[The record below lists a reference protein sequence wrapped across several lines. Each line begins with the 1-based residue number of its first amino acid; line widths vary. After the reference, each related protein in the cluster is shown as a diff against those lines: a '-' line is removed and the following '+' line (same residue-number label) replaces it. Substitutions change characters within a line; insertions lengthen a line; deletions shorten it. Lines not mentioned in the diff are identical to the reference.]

1 MKTVTRRLNITRD
14 ESNSEFFD
22 FAKGKTFSK

>member
-1 MKTVTRRLNITRD
+1 MKTVTRRLNIRD